1 MKQKLILLTLVLFM
15 VAPGQGLAIEHKNFN
30 KTINGTTLY
39 ISQHIYDETLPYI
52 VFLHGGPGENC
63 AFPRAV
69 CEKLQWKVN
78 VVFIDQRGCG
88 KSNRDVPVSTY
99 DFDTLITDLDEVLDC
114 LNLDRVILMGHS
126 WGGVYGLLY
135 ALAHPEKI
143 IALLGV
149 DMVFSWNTALEQYYC
164 YARHFASENLSLLK
178 KLLAEN
184 TLDDE
189 EILRLK
195 KFCYFM
201 HQYYRGTGKTGK
213 KIHIETVISRGLC
226 RSRNELEAI
235 ISELETDV
243 AELESCYAS
252 GRKWDGWVARGIT
265 RKYGCYAKP
274 YMDGDRG
281 YSIKL
286 YKDVK
291 SLYSD
296 DERSYNNAM
305 IDGLN
310 ANHPGR
316 SRTDYF
322 ETLKKLDAPFFYL
335 YGSQD
340 VIFKDERVKHYI
352 HKKYGEDHVLELKRA
367 SHNPIVQDPY
377 RFKIA
382 LERIYKKLSP
392 KR

>member
-1 MKQKLILLTLVLFM
+1 MILLFMMLLILATTRGFAM
-15 VAPGQGLAIEHKNFN
+15 EDKEFKA
-30 KTINGTTLY
+30 TINGTTLH
-39 ISQHIYDETLPYI
+39 ISQHIYDESLPY
-52 VFLHGGPGENC
+52 VVYLHGGPGENC

-88 KSNRDVPVSTY
+88 KSERDVPLSTY
-99 DFDTLITDLDEVLDC
+99 DFDTLITDLDEVLDF
-114 LNLDRVILMGHS
+114 LNLDKVILMGHS

-135 ALAHPEKI
+135 AMEHPGKV

-149 DMVFSWNTALEQYYC
+149 DMVFSWNMALEQYYR
-164 YARHFASENLSLLK
+164 YARHYASENLSLFK
-178 KLLAEN
+178 KILAEN

-189 EILRLK
+189 EMIKLK
-195 KFCYFM
+195 EFCYFM
-201 HQYYRGTGKTGK
+201 HQYYRGTGQTGDK
-213 KIHIETVISRGLC
+213 AQIETLISRGLC
-226 RSRNELEAI
+226 KSRSELDSI
-235 ISELETDV
+235 ISELETDL

-252 GRKWDGWVARGIT
+252 GRKWDGWAARGIT
-265 RKYGCYAKP
+265 RKYGCYSKP
-274 YMDGDRG
+274 YMDGGRG

-286 YKDVK
+286 YKDVQN
-291 SLYSD
+291 LYSN

-322 ETLKKLDAPFFYL
+322 ETLKKLEAPFFYL
-335 YGSQD
+335 YGSHD
-340 VIFKDERVKHYI
+340 VIFKDERVKHYLR
-352 HKKYGEDHVLELKRA
+352 KKCGEDHVVDFKRA

-377 RFKIA
+377 RFKMTI
-382 LERIYKKLSP
+382 ERIYEKY
-392 KR
+392 R